1 MRPCGPAP
9 CLRFETCGAVEAGKH
24 WLFLAPLPSGEA
36 LFVLG
41 FHSFG
46 TSGTAELPEPLLQ
59 RLLCHAL
66 LQCLPDEGLDEA
78 VQSLGDMN
86 EFYRLPRYVPP
97 PPLPRK
103 SIPVRMGKPI
113 IAPVYPVTED

>member
-1 MRPCGPAP
+1 M
-9 CLRFETCGAVEAGKH
+9 
-24 WLFLAPLPSGEA
+24 
-36 LFVLG
+36 G
-41 FHSFG
+41 FHLFG
-46 TSGTAELPEPLLQ
+46 TSATAELPEAVLK

-66 LQCLPDEGLDEA
+66 LQHLPDEGLDEA
-78 VQSLGDMN
+78 VQSLFDMN

-103 SIPVRMGKPI
+103 SIPVRIGEAI